1 MAATIAA
8 EAALYECALTRPPP
22 PAHRC
27 AQTSG
32 MPASFRMLSPTA
44 RWALICTAVVVVA
57 GALKI
62 AAVAIL
68 PIVAALILTLMLW
81 PVRQWLVRFLPRWAA
96 AMLCT
101 AILIAGILLIGGWTA
116 YAATT
121 VMDKFQEDKQRYVD
135 QYQSLRETVTG
146 WGVPGATLPEL
157 HITGEDTADTAASP
171 GPPPTSNQRWA
182 LSEKTRARLSSLITG
197 GLRSAAGVGAALL
210 LTVFLAFL
218 AYYEGSGWNAWLHKR
233 IREHR
238 YRFVHD
244 LVTTYSAQT
253 RSYFIG
259 KTISGIVSGVA
270 TGLWLWFMG
279 VPMPIVWAVFTLLLN
294 YIPNIGALVS
304 GLPPTLLA
312 IVELGWTEGLIV
324 AAGLATIEML
334 VGNLLDPFLQGNML
348 QLSTFVVLASLV
360 VWGWLWGIM
369 GALLAPVLTAA
380 VVTTITKLIDFRT
393 RRSEHS
399 PAPPPLPR

>member
-1 MAATIAA
+1 
-8 EAALYECALTRPPP
+8 
-22 PAHRC
+22 
-27 AQTSG
+27 